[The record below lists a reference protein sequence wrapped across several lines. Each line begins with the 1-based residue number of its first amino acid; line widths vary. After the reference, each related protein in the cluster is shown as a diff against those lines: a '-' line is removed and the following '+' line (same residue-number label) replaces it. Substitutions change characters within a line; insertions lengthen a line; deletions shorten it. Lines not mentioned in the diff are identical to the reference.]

1 MRTSLLAITIT
12 CLALPAAA
20 QQRAGAVPERRL
32 TTAEARFPHAF
43 SSIRGLR
50 ELDDGRVMVADGID
64 EVVMIADLKTGRGDT
79 LGRVGQ
85 GPGEYKSPDALFAL
99 PGGGTLLVD
108 LGNGRLNYL
117 GPDGKYRESAPI
129 AQGNMPRLSI
139 IIPRGVDAAGRLYFQ
154 PAMGGMRGEA
164 PDSGSVVRWNRT
176 QAAFDTVAKVK
187 LPEMKTESSGTP
199 NNQTMRQRPRPFPV
213 QDSWNVGPNGQVAI
227 VRGRE
232 YRVDW
237 MTADGRL
244 IRGRPVAVRPVPIRD
259 ADKREWVAE
268 QANGLRVS
276 MENRNGQM
284 SMSFGRGGRADA
296 DAEEDDAIAATDWP
310 AAKPPFSG
318 VWVSPAGEAWVE
330 RSVPAGSPR
339 MMDVFDAAGALK
351 TRITL
356 PAGRRLVGFG
366 NGVIYLRHSDEND
379 LQHLERYRL

>member
-1 MRTSLLAITIT
+1 MRTSLI
-12 CLALPAAA
+12 LALSVFTSASPLVA
-20 QQRAGAVPERRL
+20 QERSGAVPERRL
-32 TTAEARFPHAF
+32 TTADARFPHTF

-50 ELDDGRVMVADGID
+50 ELPDGRVMVADGID
-64 EVVMIADLKTGRGDT
+64 EVVLIADLKTGKGDT

-85 GPGEYKSPDALFAL
+85 GPGEYKSPDAIYSL

-117 GPDGKYRESAPI
+117 GPDGRYRESAPI

-139 IIPRGVDAAGRLYFQ
+139 IIPRGVDGQGRVYFQ
-154 PAMGGMRGEA
+154 PAMGGPRGGV
-164 PDSGSVVRWNRT
+164 PDSASVVRWNRA
-176 QAAFDTVAKVK
+176 QSAFDTVARVK
-187 LPEMKTESSGTP
+187 LPEMKTESSGTA
-199 NNQTMRQRPRPFPV
+199 NNQRMSQRPRPYPI

-227 VRGRE
+227 ARGRE

-237 MTADGRL
+237 ITADGRL
-244 IRGRPVAVRPVPIRD
+244 VRGRPVTVTPVPVRD

-268 QANGLRVS
+268 QANGLRVN

-284 SMSFGRGGRADA
+284 TMSFGRGGNP
-296 DAEEDDAIAATDWP
+296 DAEEEEAIEATEWP

-339 MMDVFDAAGALK
+339 VMDVFDAAGVLK
-351 TRITL
+351 SRVTL

-366 NGVIYLRHSDEND
+366 NGVIYLRHSDESD